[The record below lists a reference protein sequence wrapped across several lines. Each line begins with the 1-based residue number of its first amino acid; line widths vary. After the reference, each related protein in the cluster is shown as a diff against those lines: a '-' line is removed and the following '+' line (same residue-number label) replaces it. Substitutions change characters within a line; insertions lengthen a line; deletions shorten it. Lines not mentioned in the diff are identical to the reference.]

1 MGQSELQGVYGKLQ
15 SERVHSQGRVLPDR
29 SVSYKYMNPNLAV
42 VVTSEPEA
50 GNINLYLIDAVSGRL
65 RSHDWIFIYLNLFFV
80 LKAIFQLSSS
90 GALLHSFWHKKCRGP
105 VYVVHSEHWLVYS
118 LFNEKNRRYEINSVE
133 LYEGQKQSNSTA
145 FSSFAAPPV
154 QPIIVKQSFIYPV
167 AIQHMTYT
175 RTEKGITNKDILLA
189 LPSGGIM
196 ELPRIVLQPRLS
208 QQHYTQQI
216 QDEDGVIHALPYVPE
231 LPMPADMIINYNQSI
246 RRVEG
251 IKTWPT
257 RLESTCL
264 VLVYGNGK
272 NLYHIVIKY

>member
-1 MGQSELQGVYGKLQ
+1 MGFNRYEY
-15 SERVHSQGRVLPDR
+15 
-29 SVSYKYMNPNLAV
+29 V
-42 VVTSEPEA
+42 V
-50 GNINLYLIDAVSGRL
+50 
-65 RSHDWIFIYLNLFFV
+65 FV
-80 LKAIFQLSSS
+80 
-90 GALLHSFWHKKCRGP
+90 GTLLHSFWHKKCRGP
-105 VYVVHSEHWLVYS
+105 VHVVHSEHWLVYS
-118 LFNEKNRRYEINSVE
+118 LFSDKNRRYEINSVE
-133 LYEGQKQSNSTA
+133 LYEGQKQSNSTV

-154 QPIIVKQSFIYPV
+154 QPIIVKQSFIYPT
-167 AIQHMTYT
+167 AIQHMTHT

-189 LPSGGIM
+189 LPNGGVM

-231 LPMPADMIINYNQSI
+231 LPMPSDMIINYNQSI
-246 RRVEG
+246 KRVDG

-272 NLYHIVIKY
+272 LLSALC